1 MKHTFIYLGR
11 EVKILGSD
19 VSIYNQ
25 DGSIDKLTLKPL
37 QDYDSAEDFVKNYI
51 TLSIVK
57 Q

>member
-11 EVKILGSD
+11 EVKISGSD

-37 QDYDSAEDFVKNYI
+37 QDYDSAEDFIKNYI